1 MTETEKLAY
10 KRAVNPGDK
19 SPRALGSYSHGL
31 VVGDLLFVSGQGCRS
46 PKTGQEVGLTLDE
59 QGNISAYDIEVQT
72 RGVLENLK
80 SVLEAA
86 ELTLRDVVDVTVFL
100 ANMDDFDKYNQV
112 YAQYFSF
119 ENAPT
124 RTTVQVARLP
134 GKNFI
139 EIKAI
144 AAFAG
149 GRK

>member
-1 MTETEKLAY
+1 MTETDNLAY

-46 PKTGQEVGLTLDE
+46 PQTGQEVGLTLDE
-59 QGNISAYDIEVQT
+59 QGNVSAYDIEVQT
-72 RGVLENLK
+72 RGVLENLR
-80 SVLEAA
+80 SVLTAA
-86 ELTLRDVVDVTVFL
+86 NLTLNDVVDVTVFL
-100 ANMDDFDKYNQV
+100 ADMDDFDKYNQV

-124 RTTVQVARLP
+124 RTTVQVAKLP

-144 AAFAG
+144 AAFT
-149 GRK
+149 GRS